1 MNEVMRDR
9 IWRKLQV
16 LPDAQLYQVL
26 DYIEFLET
34 KYAREQARKPDSIQR
49 FAEKLEDS
57 MRMRSVAPKVIS
69 GTVGAIGTARKMMRS
84 VTDVGRDLIDGV
96 GDAARSATTD
106 DRNGSRSGAAAAPP
120 ERQLPPGNS
129 LPRTSRSGGQPDER

>member
-1 MNEVMRDR
+1 MNDVMRDR

-34 KYAREQARKPDSIQR
+34 KYARDLARKPDSLQR

-57 MRMRSVAPKVIS
+57 MRLRSVAPKVIS
-69 GTVGAIGTARKMMRS
+69 GTVGAIGTARRMVRS
-84 VTDVGRDLIDGV
+84 VTDVGRDIIDGV
-96 GDAARSATTD
+96 SEAARTPDDAART
-106 DRNGSRSGAAAAPP
+106 GGADPS
-120 ERQLPPGNS
+120 RQLPPARG
-129 LPRTSRSGGQPDER
+129 SGDSTGAETP

>member
-1 MNEVMRDR
+1 MNDVMRDR

-16 LPDAQLYQVL
+16 LPEAQLYQVL

-34 KYAREQARKPDSIQR
+34 KYAREQARKPDSLQR

-57 MRMRSVAPKVIS
+57 LRMRSVAPKVIS
-69 GTVGAIGTARKMMRS
+69 GTVGAIGTARRMVRS

-96 GDAARSATTD
+96 NEAARAPE
-106 DRNGSRSGAAAAPP
+106 APP
-120 ERQLPPGNS
+120 ARENGPPRQLPPATPPRRDPASTDPENS
-129 LPRTSRSGGQPDER
+129 